1 MRIPL
6 KRRFKDFVDSSLV
19 PFVSYVSAGVPPRP
33 VIPPRASGASELQ
46 ILRGELLGRMP
57 TNPALKGF
65 KVYSQNDE
73 DGIIEEILARVSAV
87 GPLEKTFIEI
97 GCANGLENNSH
108 YLLLKGFRGCW
119 IDGDT
124 QNIEFIRSEL
134 GGLDFPQLQ
143 VRQKFVDRSNILEII
158 AGQVAFLGT
167 AKPDFFS
174 LDIDGNDLAIV
185 NEALGSLAPK
195 VLCVEYNPKFPP
207 PTSLSIAYNPSH
219 TWTHDDYHG
228 ASLQAFCDS
237 LSDYRL
243 VCCNLCGVNAFFVR
257 KGLDSGFTDA
267 SVAELYQPFRE
278 ALTCPVSGHPPSLKW
293 LRDYLR
299 TASVQR

>member
-1 MRIPL
+1 MGIPL
-6 KRRFKDFVDSSLV
+6 KRRFKDFVDSSLI
-19 PFVSYVSAGVPPRP
+19 PLASYVSAGVPPRP
-33 VIPPRASGASELQ
+33 VVPPRASGERELQ
-46 ILRGELLGRMP
+46 VLRAELAVRVP

-73 DGIIEEILARVSAV
+73 DGIIEDILARVAAV
-87 GPLEKTFIEI
+87 TPIEKTFIEI
-97 GCANGLENNSH
+97 GCGNGLENNSH

-124 QNIEFIRSEL
+124 QNIEFIRSTL

-143 VRQKFVDRSNILEII
+143 VRQQFVNRSNISEII

-167 AKPDFFS
+167 AEPDFVS
-174 LDIDGNDLAIV
+174 LDIDGNDLAILQEV
-185 NEALGSLAPK
+185 LRRLAPK

-207 PTSLSIAYNPSH
+207 PTALGIAYNPSH
-219 TWTHDDYHG
+219 TWAHDDYYG

-237 LSDYRL
+237 LLDYRL
-243 VCCNLCGVNAFFVR
+243 VGCNLCGVNAFFVR
-257 KGLDSGFTDA
+257 KGLDSGFADA

-278 ALTCPVSGHPPSLKW
+278 QLTCPVSGHPSSLKW
-293 LRDYLR
+293 LRDRLR
-299 TASVQR
+299 TASVER